1 MAQYLWMGV
10 QTTAFSTIEQERN
23 IGMKN
28 LVNTILAVSACV
40 LACSGEPD
48 NDKTNVV
55 VVGGNTKDV
64 VTNDLTW
71 ALKERTEIEEAIARA
86 PEMMFPEAANVGSYI
101 DATCDRIV
109 KVQEASIRYRYFR
122 AFMDKACTVRFE
134 KIGESVPSERPDL
147 ESAFYRYDRKME
159 IARLESFGYNH
170 LARVADQIFDYL
182 LVSQPV
188 PAPCTEL
195 FEPYFKFIEKMESEE
210 RRVGR
215 KRQSLCGR
223 TIDQVEY
230 LFNFVYFKVME
241 AANAIPEQQDVAAF
255 KARFKQV
262 VGRPIRSAEEYMAD
276 SRRRTEANIREHRK
290 QEEENRKA
298 LEFQKRFNKEHNI
311 DVK

>member
-1 MAQYLWMGV
+1 M
-10 QTTAFSTIEQERN
+10 RN
-23 IGMKN
+23 N
-28 LVNTILAVSACV
+28 SRNTILVVSACV
-40 LACSGEPD
+40 FACCGQPD
-48 NDKTNVV
+48 SNGKTNVV
-55 VVGGNTKDV
+55 ISCEDTNCTAVSDMVIPLKDD
-64 VTNDLTW
+64 N
-71 ALKERTEIEEAIARA
+71 EIEEFIARV
-86 PEMMFPEAANVGSYI
+86 PDMILSEKENVGAYI
-101 DATCDRIV
+101 DATCDRIA
-109 KVQEASIRYRYFR
+109 KVQNAATRYRYFR

-290 QEEENRKA
+290 QEEEKRKA
-298 LEFQKRFNKEHNI
+298 LEFQRRFNKEHNI

>member
-1 MAQYLWMGV
+1 
-10 QTTAFSTIEQERN
+10 
-23 IGMKN
+23 MKN

-55 VVGGNTKDV
+55 VVGRNTKDV

-195 FEPYFKFIEKMESEE
+195 FEPYFKVIEKLKSEE
-210 RRVGR
+210 LIEGR
-215 KRQSLCGR
+215 EQMSLCRQSV
-223 TIDQVEY
+223 DQVER
-230 LFNFVYFKVME
+230 LFNFTHLKVLE
-241 AANAIPEQQDVAAF
+241 VAEVKPDPQDRAAVE
-255 KARFKQV
+255 ARFKQV
-262 VGRPIRSAEEYMAD
+262 VGRPIRSVEQYEVD
-276 SRRRTEANIREHRK
+276 SRRRVMKNIQEQQEREEVKRK
-290 QEEENRKA
+290 RQER
-298 LEFQKRFNKEHNI
+298 
-311 DVK
+311 